1 MYTLSAYISSP
12 FHHFQIPLDVD
23 AMLHQ
28 DLLISVITRSWNTS
42 FSRFL
47 EEGFFLHISIT
58 GNKELSNWT
67 IKVICD
73 KRFFLWQATSVNL
86 RVFRVGSEY
95 CRTHMA
101 HSAGKVSWEYINWNV
116 NVNEKGRKGGGGW
129 YEVHEHWKRPVLY
142 KNFDN
147 SYLKFVYENLSH
159 TNIR

>member
-1 MYTLSAYISSP
+1 MYTLSVYKSSP

-67 IKVICD
+67 IKVTCD

-101 HSAGKVSWEYINWNV
+101 HSAGKVSRENINWNM
-116 NVNEKGRKGGGGW
+116 NINEKGRKGGVWGAW
-129 YEVHEHWKRPVLY
+129 TLKASCSLQ
-142 KNFDN
+142 KFDN